1 MRRQSKANHRRRRT
15 AKNAMTIRVKSFLRD
30 VSDGKAHA
38 PGKGARK
45 GERGGQVDAE
55 NQTSAIG
62 EDECA
67 KSTRG
72 IARRVAQRDR
82 VRLVVDAARIVAVDA
97 IRRSEH
103 LGAIAAFAKAEV
115 RQLLR

>member
-15 AKNAMTIRVKSFLRD
+15 AKNAVTIRVKSFLRD
-30 VSDGKAHA
+30 VSDGEAHA

-55 NQTSAIG
+55 NQTSTI
-62 EDECA
+62 EKDECA

-72 IARRVAQRDR
+72 AARCVAQRDAM
-82 VRLVVDAARIVAVDA
+82 RLMADAARVVAADA
-97 IRRSEH
+97 IRRGEH
-103 LGAIAAFAKAEV
+103 LGAVAAFEKAEI
-115 RQLLR
+115 RQLPG